1 MLKTHARALFKTTR
15 ESCISLH
22 GFTRK
27 AEKEPQELWN
37 WHFQQHDWWLRAL
50 PFHRGF
56 ASRQSSGQV
65 KWKQSTSRR
74 SLHLAKQEESIQV
87 SSERVE
93 VWKEQTAKKDVGCRI
108 CPDHVSPSL
117 TSTTRYQVWC
127 KPIERR
133 TGWQETS
140 GHLLIIEQQRKRFTV
155 TVKNLIHYLE
165 ATNYAKHSE

>member
-1 MLKTHARALFKTTR
+1 MEIQWFTVHQLNQNSWNFWSKLFYKQLFESRYSAKGCSHPQNMLKTHARALFKTTR

-87 SSERVE
+87 SCERVE
-93 VWKEQTAKKDVGCRI
+93 VWKEQTAKKDVDCRI

-117 TSTTRYQVWC
+117 TSTRRYQ
-127 KPIERR
+127 
-133 TGWQETS
+133 
-140 GHLLIIEQQRKRFTV
+140 
-155 TVKNLIHYLE
+155 
-165 ATNYAKHSE
+165 